1 MKRELFTKMTD
12 ALLQELLAARERRAA
27 CALATVAATTGS
39 VPREAGAKMI
49 VYGDGK
55 ISGTIGGGKFE
66 ALVVADALGAL
77 RERRSLLKTD
87 PLHEGDACSFG
98 AICGGEVTIFIEPQ
112 ITSEAIVLVGAGHC
126 AQAIAKLARDC
137 GWHVTLL
144 DDRAELLADSAASL
158 KISDRSPAEFIAAH
172 EWQPDEALI
181 LVSRNFEIDRAALHA
196 ALQQTGIAYLG
207 MIGSARKVR
216 RVFDELRTRG
226 ISDSSLEKVHAPIG
240 LDIGADSPAEI
251 AVAVLAEVM
260 QVLRARPGGHLRISA
275 K

>member
-1 MKRELFTKMTD
+1 MSD

-49 VYGDGK
+49 VYADGK
-55 ISGTIGGGKFE
+55 SSGTIGGGKFE

-77 RERRSLLKTD
+77 RARRPVLKVY

-112 ITSEAIVLVGAGHC
+112 TTSEAIVLVGAGHC
-126 AQAIAKLARDC
+126 AQAIAKLAREC

-144 DDRAELLADSAASL
+144 DDRAELLTDSAASL
-158 KISDRSPAEFIAAH
+158 KISDRSPVDFIATHA
-172 EWQPDEALI
+172 WQPDEALV
-181 LVSRNFEIDRAALHA
+181 LVSRNYEIDCEALHA
-196 ALQQTGIAYLG
+196 ALQQSGIAYLG
-207 MIGSARKVR
+207 MIGSQRKVR

-226 ISDSSLEKVHAPIG
+226 ISEAALANVHAPIG
-240 LDIGADSPAEI
+240 LDIGADSPPEI

-260 QVLRARPGGHLRISA
+260 QVLRARPGGHLRG
-275 K
+275 

>member
-77 RERRSLLKTD
+77 RERRSLLKTY

>member
-1 MKRELFTKMTD
+1 MTD
-12 ALLQELLAARERRAA
+12 TLLEELLAARQRRAG

-49 VYGDGK
+49 VYADGK

-66 ALVVADALGAL
+66 ALVVADALAAL
-77 RERRSLLKTD
+77 RERRPILKTY

-98 AICGGEVTIFIEPQ
+98 AICGGEVTMLIEPQ
-112 ITSEAIVLVGAGHC
+112 TMREGVVLVGGGHC
-126 AQAIAKLARDC
+126 AQAIARLAHEC

-144 DDRAELLADSAASL
+144 DDRAELLTDAAASL
-158 KISDRSPAEFIAAH
+158 KISDHSPAEFIAAH
-172 EWQPDEALI
+172 DWQPDEALV
-181 LVSRNFEIDRAALHA
+181 LVSRNYEIDCEALHA
-196 ALQQTGIAYLG
+196 ALQQPGIAYLG

-226 ISDSSLEKVHAPIG
+226 ISEAALAKVHAPIG

-260 QVLRARPGGHLRISA
+260 QVLRARNGGHLRIRA
-275 K
+275 V

>member
-1 MKRELFTKMTD
+1 MSD

-49 VYGDGK
+49 VYADGK
-55 ISGTIGGGKFE
+55 SSGTIGGGKFE

-77 RERRSLLKTD
+77 RARRPVLKVY

-112 ITSEAIVLVGAGHC
+112 TTSEAIVLVGAGHC
-126 AQAIAKLARDC
+126 AQAIAKLAREC

-144 DDRAELLADSAASL
+144 DDRAELLTDSAASL
-158 KISDRSPAEFIAAH
+158 KISDRSPVDFIATHA
-172 EWQPDEALI
+172 WQPDEALV
-181 LVSRNFEIDRAALHA
+181 LVSRNFEIDREALHA

-207 MIGSARKVR
+207 MIGSQRKVR
-216 RVFDELRTRG
+216 RVFDDLRQRG
-226 ISDSSLEKVHAPIG
+226 ISESVLEKVHAPIG

-260 QVLRARPGGHLRISA
+260 QVLRARKGGHLRIRA
-275 K
+275 V